1 MIRLIEDTR
10 KTFKMS
16 LERFF
21 YMAYFYAELKIST
34 DELFDL
40 LDWYNEEGM
49 VNSIIL
55 DFAYDLMC
63 GVAKPIDP
71 STFTGG
77 SHGKR
82 KTA

>member
-21 YMAYFYAELKIST
+21 YMAYFYAEESIT
-34 DELFDL
+34 CDELFDL

-49 VNSIIL
+49 VNAVIL

-63 GVAKPIDP
+63 GVAKPINP
-71 STFTGG
+71 ETFTGG
-77 SHGKR
+77 HRRGE
-82 KTA
+82 T

>member
-21 YMAYFYAELKIST
+21 YMAYFYAEESIT
-34 DELFDL
+34 CDELFDL

-49 VNSIIL
+49 VNAIIL

-63 GVAKPIDP
+63 GVAKPINP
-71 STFTGG
+71 ETFTGG
-77 SHGKR
+77 SKRGKS
-82 KTA
+82 